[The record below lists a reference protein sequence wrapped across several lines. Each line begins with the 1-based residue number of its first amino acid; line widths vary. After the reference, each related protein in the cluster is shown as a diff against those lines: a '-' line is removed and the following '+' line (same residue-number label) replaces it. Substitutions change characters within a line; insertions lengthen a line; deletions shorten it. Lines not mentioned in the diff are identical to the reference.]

1 MDLASER
8 RLINQLATAISP
20 ETTLVIST
28 HRYSMLELID
38 RLIVLENG
46 RVIADGP
53 KKAVIEQLQK
63 NAARPT

>member
-1 MDLASER
+1 
-8 RLINQLATAISP
+8 
-20 ETTLVIST
+20 
-28 HRYSMLELID
+28 MLELID

-63 NAARPT
+63 NAVRPT